1 MKITSRNQLN
11 YILQTG
17 YERRFKGWKSLYTYK
32 RPSKWKNL
40 IINPLTDESFT
51 NGEDVYIGF
60 LDAELNKDLSE
71 ILYMAEAKVA
81 HEAGHV
87 NFTNMELFNQF
98 INQQPSKA
106 AQWFCHNIL
115 NIVEDGRIENLMAN
129 EYKTLKNKFL
139 YLRVTVFYDEL
150 TCPCNKDKITRILNN
165 LLYYATMGM
174 VQDAYRDHIDKEL
187 LNIIPLVDKYIYT
200 RSATEAVDIFKSIWQ
215 EIDKLFYEYAKNNQ
229 QKSHKSSQSLS
240 DTLQKIKEEILA
252 SSKGYSENP
261 AIVHNHSTVD
271 CGDYE
276 GDIDKKDDTVGSNLQ
291 DNTGKEGKDEKE
303 DTKGETI
310 ETSQG
315 NSPDISGDSTES
327 IGNSDESSKKT
338 SADSI
343 GNSDESSKKTSV
355 DSTSATETDISSDL
369 SSTETV
375 LQDLKRDLERAQ
387 EEYNNSR
394 EEIIRK
400 KQQQDY
406 EKRVKSSYEQMKKE
420 LNRVCSRA
428 SNAVVPKE
436 ELIKISEFYSKH
448 FSEEDYRTKI
458 KLQSLDGRLKQQA
471 TLLHN
476 KLETILVNKNMPDLL
491 FQDRGQ
497 VDQSNLYQ
505 SLIGIND
512 DIFIRRGQNIKSDYA
527 ISMLI
532 DTSSSMINEKFNN
545 AIKSAAIIEEAIAEM
560 SDIALRI
567 VSFGTKG
574 PNIYNRLLRNFDD
587 KINRNFSQGALP
599 LLEGVMINGQGN
611 LDYINLLYEAEML
624 KNRPESDKIMII
636 LSDGLPNT
644 RENIDGALANKKAVS
659 HIHDLGIDVVP
670 IFFTSFDVEEEFKKR
685 LVDMYKTNVIYT
697 QPNQINKHLINTLKT
712 IVNR

>member
-1 MKITSRNQLN
+1 MKITSRDQLN

-40 IINPLTDESFT
+40 IINPLSEESFT

-60 LDAELNKDLSE
+60 LNAELNKDLSE

-115 NIVEDGRIENLMAN
+115 NIIEDGRIENLMAN

-139 YLRVTVFYDEL
+139 YLRVNVFYDEL

-215 EIDKLFYEYAKNNQ
+215 EIYKMFEEYIKNNQ
-229 QKSHKSSQSLS
+229 QKSNNK
-240 DTLQKIKEEILA
+240 TLDDIMQKVKEEILA
-252 SSKGYSENP
+252 SSKGYTENP
-261 AIVHNHSTVD
+261 EDVHNDSTVD

-276 GDIDKKDDTVGSNLQ
+276 GDIDKKDGTGESNLQ
-291 DNTGKEGKDEKE
+291 NNTEKE
-303 DTKGETI
+303 AKEEVKGETI

-315 NSPDISGDSTES
+315 NIPDISGESIES
-327 IGNSDESSKKT
+327 IGDSDKSSKKT
-338 SADSI
+338 SA
-343 GNSDESSKKTSV
+343 K
-355 DSTSATETDISSDL
+355 STSAAEADAGSDL
-369 SSTETV
+369 SSTAETV
-375 LQDLKRDLERAQ
+375 LQDLKRDLEMAQ
-387 EEYNNSR
+387 EEYNNSK

-400 KQQQDY
+400 KRQQDY

-420 LNRVCSRA
+420 LNKVCSTA
-428 SNAVVPKE
+428 NKAGVPKE
-436 ELIKISEFYSKH
+436 QLIKISKLFSKG

-458 KLQSLDGRLKQQA
+458 KLQSLGGKLKQQA
-471 TLLHN
+471 SLLHN

-532 DTSSSMINEKFNN
+532 DTSSSMHNQKFNN
-545 AIKSAAIIEEAIAEM
+545 AIKAAAIIEEAIAEM

-567 VSFGTKG
+567 VSFGAVGT
-574 PNIYNRLLRNFDD
+574 NVYNRLLRNFDD
-587 KINRNFSQGALP
+587 KINKNFSQGALP
-599 LLEGVMINGQGN
+599 LLEDVMINGQGN

-624 KNRPESDKIMII
+624 KNRPESDKIIII

-644 RENIDGALANKKAVS
+644 RGTIDGALANKKAVS
-659 HIHDLGIDVVP
+659 HIRDLGIEVVP
-670 IFFTSFDVEEEFKKR
+670 IFFTSFDIEKEFKKR

-697 QPNQINKHLINTLKT
+697 QPSQINKHLIKTLKT

>member
-215 EIDKLFYEYAKNNQ
+215 EIYKMFEEYIKNNQ
-229 QKSHKSSQSLS
+229 QKSNNQ
-240 DTLQKIKEEILA
+240 TLDDIMQKVKEEILA
-252 SSKGYSENP
+252 SSKGYTENP
-261 AIVHNHSTVD
+261 EDVHNDSTVD

-276 GDIDKKDDTVGSNLQ
+276 GDIDKKDDTGGSNLQ
-291 DNTGKEGKDEKE
+291 NNTEKE
-303 DTKGETI
+303 TKEEVKGETI

-315 NSPDISGDSTES
+315 NSPDISGDSKDS
-327 IGNSDESSKKT
+327 ISNSDESPKKT

-400 KQQQDY
+400 KRQQDY

-420 LNRVCSRA
+420 LNKVCSTA
-428 SNAVVPKE
+428 NEAGVPKE
-436 ELIKISEFYSKH
+436 QLIKISKLFSKG

-599 LLEGVMINGQGN
+599 LLEDIMRIGQGN
-611 LDYINLLYEAEML
+611 LDYINLLYEADML

-659 HIHDLGIDVVP
+659 HIHDLGIEVVP

>member
-1 MKITSRNQLN
+1 MKITSRDQLN

-40 IINPLTDESFT
+40 IINPLSEESFT

-60 LDAELNKDLSE
+60 LNAELNKDLSE

-115 NIVEDGRIENLMAN
+115 NIIEDGRIENLMAN

-139 YLRVTVFYDEL
+139 YLRVNVFYDEL

-215 EIDKLFYEYAKNNQ
+215 EIYKMFEEYIKNNQ
-229 QKSHKSSQSLS
+229 QKSNNQ
-240 DTLQKIKEEILA
+240 TLDDIMQKVKEEILA
-252 SSKGYSENP
+252 SSKGYTENP
-261 AIVHNHSTVD
+261 EDVHNDSTVD
-271 CGDYE
+271 CRDYE
-276 GDIDKKDDTVGSNLQ
+276 GDIDKKDGTGESNLQ
-291 DNTGKEGKDEKE
+291 NNTEKE
-303 DTKGETI
+303 AKEEVKEETI

-315 NSPDISGDSTES
+315 NIPDISGESIES
-327 IGNSDESSKKT
+327 IGDSDKSSKKT
-338 SADSI
+338 SA
-343 GNSDESSKKTSV
+343 K
-355 DSTSATETDISSDL
+355 STSAAETDAGSDL
-369 SSTETV
+369 SSTAETV
-375 LQDLKRDLERAQ
+375 LQDLKRDLEMAQ
-387 EEYNNSR
+387 EEYNNSK
-394 EEIIRK
+394 EEIVRK
-400 KQQQDY
+400 KRQHDY

-420 LNRVCSRA
+420 LNKVCSTA
-428 SNAVVPKE
+428 NEAGVPKE
-436 ELIKISEFYSKH
+436 QLIEISKLFSKG

-458 KLQSLDGRLKQQA
+458 KLQSLDGKLKQQA
-471 TLLHN
+471 SLLHN

-532 DTSSSMINEKFNN
+532 DTSSSMHNQKFNN
-545 AIKSAAIIEEAIAEM
+545 AIKAAAIIEEAIAEM

-567 VSFGTKG
+567 VSFGAVGT
-574 PNIYNRLLRNFDD
+574 NVYNRLLRNFDD
-587 KINRNFSQGALP
+587 KINKNFSQGALP
-599 LLEGVMINGQGN
+599 LLEDVMINGQGN

-624 KNRPESDKIMII
+624 KNRPESDKIIII

-644 RENIDGALANKKAVS
+644 RGTIDGALANKKAVS
-659 HIHDLGIDVVP
+659 HIRDLGIEVVP
-670 IFFTSFDVEEEFKKR
+670 IFFTSFDIEKEFKKR

-697 QPNQINKHLINTLKT
+697 QPSQINKHLIKTLKT

>member
-1 MKITSRNQLN
+1 MKITSRDQLN

-40 IINPLTDESFT
+40 IINPLSEESFT

-60 LDAELNKDLSE
+60 LNAELNKDLSE

-115 NIVEDGRIENLMAN
+115 NIIEDGRIENLMAN

-139 YLRVTVFYDEL
+139 YLRVNVFYDEL

-215 EIDKLFYEYAKNNQ
+215 EIYKMFEEYIKNNQ
-229 QKSHKSSQSLS
+229 QKSNNQ
-240 DTLQKIKEEILA
+240 TLDDIMQKVKEEILA
-252 SSKGYSENP
+252 SSKGYTENP
-261 AIVHNHSTVD
+261 EDVHNDSTVD

-276 GDIDKKDDTVGSNLQ
+276 GDIDKKDGTGESNLQ
-291 DNTGKEGKDEKE
+291 NNTEKE
-303 DTKGETI
+303 AKEEVKGETI

-315 NSPDISGDSTES
+315 NIPDISGESIES
-327 IGNSDESSKKT
+327 IGDSDKSSKKT
-338 SADSI
+338 SA
-343 GNSDESSKKTSV
+343 K
-355 DSTSATETDISSDL
+355 STSAAETDAGSDL
-369 SSTETV
+369 SSTAETV
-375 LQDLKRDLERAQ
+375 LQDLKRDLEMAQ
-387 EEYNNSR
+387 EEYNNSK
-394 EEIIRK
+394 EEIVRK
-400 KQQQDY
+400 KRQQDY

-420 LNRVCSRA
+420 LNKVCSTA
-428 SNAVVPKE
+428 NEAGVPKE
-436 ELIKISEFYSKH
+436 QLIKISKLFSKG

-458 KLQSLDGRLKQQA
+458 KLQSLGGKLKQQA
-471 TLLHN
+471 SLLHN

-532 DTSSSMINEKFNN
+532 DTSSSMHNQKFNN
-545 AIKSAAIIEEAIAEM
+545 AIKAAAIIEEAIAEM

-567 VSFGTKG
+567 VSFGAVGT
-574 PNIYNRLLRNFDD
+574 NVYNRLLRNFDD
-587 KINRNFSQGALP
+587 KINKNFSQGALP
-599 LLEGVMINGQGN
+599 LLEDVMINGQGN

-624 KNRPESDKIMII
+624 KNRPESDKIIII

-644 RENIDGALANKKAVS
+644 RGTIDGALANKKAVS
-659 HIHDLGIDVVP
+659 HIRDLGIEVVP
-670 IFFTSFDVEEEFKKR
+670 IFFTSFDIEKEFKKR

-697 QPNQINKHLINTLKT
+697 QPSQINKHLIKTLKT